1 MSQHDYELVIGLEIH
16 VELATKTKIFCSCE
30 NVFGGEENSHCCPV
44 CLGLP
49 GTLPVL
55 NTHVV
60 DYAVKAGL
68 ALNCQIAPVSYMDRK
83 NYHYPDLPKAYQIS
97 QRNVPICSHGHVDL
111 EDEDGSPFTI
121 GITEIHMEEDAG
133 KLVHLA
139 NRPFS
144 RADYNR
150 AAVPLIEIVTEPDF
164 RSASQVRAFLQTLR
178 DTLVSLGVSDCKME
192 EGSMR
197 CDVNISVRKKG
208 ETGFGTRTE
217 TKNVNSFRSIGRV
230 IDYESNRQIKRLE
243 AGEPII
249 QQTMHWD
256 DAIGKTSPMRDKE
269 NSHDYRYFPEPD
281 LPPVVVDQ
289 ARLARLKAEM
299 PELPEARRKRYEMD
313 FVMNADDARMIANTP
328 WMAQLFDGAMAANA
342 DAKLAV
348 NWIIGPLVALYG
360 DKAAQGEALL
370 FDGKQYAE
378 FIGMV
383 AASKINS
390 SAAKTVL
397 ETMVSQ
403 GGDPQAIVQEKGLA
417 QMDDRDALLA
427 VAREVVAENPNAVKD
442 YLGGKEKAL
451 TSLQGAAM
459 KKTRGKANPKLI
471 RELILSLIQ
480 SES

>member
-1 MSQHDYELVIGLEIH
+1 
-16 VELATKTKIFCSCE
+16 
-30 NVFGGEENSHCCPV
+30 
-44 CLGLP
+44 
-49 GTLPVL
+49 
-55 NTHVV
+55 
-60 DYAVKAGL
+60 
-68 ALNCQIAPVSYMDRK
+68 
-83 NYHYPDLPKAYQIS
+83 
-97 QRNVPICSHGHVDL
+97 
-111 EDEDGSPFTI
+111 
-121 GITEIHMEEDAG
+121 
-133 KLVHLA
+133 
-139 NRPFS
+139 
-144 RADYNR
+144 
-150 AAVPLIEIVTEPDF
+150 
-164 RSASQVRAFLQTLR
+164 
-178 DTLVSLGVSDCKME
+178 
-192 EGSMR
+192 MR

-256 DAIGKTSPMRDKE
+256 DALGKTSPMRDKE
-269 NSHDYRYFPEPD
+269 NCHDYRYFPEPD

-299 PELPEARRKRYEMD
+299 PELPEARRKRYETD
-313 FVMNADDARMIANTP
+313 FAMNADDARMIANTS

-360 DKAAQGEALL
+360 DKAAQGESLL

-397 ETMVSQ
+397 ETMVNQ

-442 YLGGKEKAL
+442 YLGGKE
-451 TSLQGAAM
+451 
-459 KKTRGKANPKLI
+459 RP
-471 RELILSLIQ
+471 
-480 SES
+480 